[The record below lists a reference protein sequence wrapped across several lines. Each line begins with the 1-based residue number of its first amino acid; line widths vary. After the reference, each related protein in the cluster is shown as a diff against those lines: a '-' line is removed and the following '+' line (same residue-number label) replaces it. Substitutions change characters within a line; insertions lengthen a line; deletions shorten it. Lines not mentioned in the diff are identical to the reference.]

1 MKLLIACLLALC
13 VTSTP
18 ADAQWWGTMTVTVVV
33 DAAGVPVAG
42 ATVSINTTARITSAA
57 GTAAFTVRPA
67 TLYTVVVAR
76 AGYLTWTG
84 TWTGA
89 TSGTLLAHLTTCD
102 TSGGGMQSASLVA
115 GIPVSRDEMTS
126 ASLVAGVPVAR

>member
-13 VTSTP
+13 VTSMP
-18 ADAQWWGTMTVTVVV
+18 ADAQWWWSTVTVTVVV
-33 DAAGVPVAG
+33 DDAGVPVAG
-42 ATVSINTTARITSAA
+42 ATVSIKTTVRLTSAA

-89 TSGTLLAHLTTCD
+89 ASGTLLAHLTTCD
-102 TSGGGMQSASLVA
+102 PADGVQSAVLVA
-115 GIPVSRDEMTS
+115 GIPVSREEMAS
-126 ASLVAGVPVAR
+126 ASLSAGVPVAR